1 MAGAYENPAQIVDT
15 KSGQMIGAALASIGQ
30 SIGKG
35 IEAKSKAESKAFAQ
49 YEKVKQQN
57 FKIDTSIDINLSK
70 QQNAMYQNLEK
81 EGYVGVEL
89 DTMKDSADAKFKQYG
104 DALKRTSKATG
115 DYDGYK
121 NDLNLIQKFDNFIVK
136 NQDVFGSLAA
146 FDEDYNENIKTGKL
160 SSDTNPE
167 MKIFN
172 GVSNKALKGNVTW
185 AINDNF
191 EWEATVNSENIKDLN
206 RTRSGYLKQPFDG
219 EPGEEMRE
227 FKGSYT
233 FNMNRVAEAYN
244 TSENPFNNAFMSTKA
259 NVETII
265 RQESLKNNKNENTA
279 NLSAITNNGDT
290 KESYLTPA
298 IGIISD
304 DPNSEDPRA
313 RVRQEVQFADVGALN
328 DVATRQ
334 ADQQYNYFSNL
345 PAGINTII
353 DMLEDDSAVQRKGN
367 KFTITVP
374 GADGKIATTTKG
386 VRNLNSGKL
395 LGETTELEID
405 FPEYD
410 ENSSNDELFKGDFS
424 DQLKEYFKFK
434 SFAANGAYSYSK
446 ASKPVE
452 YDRIKLEE
460 SEETSYNDLLAKV
473 FSVEGGS
480 LTKDQ
485 ITDIFATS
493 SPDGALI
500 MSYGEM
506 KEDINANIGNTQEDG
521 TTFTK
526 EEAQQEID
534 NINEDDIFITQGD
547 KPPVAFR
554 KSKNGTYDKNIV
566 ATTIRNLFT
575 GEAEQGKADKAIK
588 TESDKNISSLNKKIA
603 KAQADIEKAKRQNI
617 QSARITAEEELK
629 RLQAQL
635 KQIK

>member
-1 MAGAYENPAQIVDT
+1 MGAYENPAQIVDT
-15 KSGQMIGAALASIGQ
+15 KSGQMIGAALASVGQ

-57 FKIDTSIDINLSK
+57 FKIDTSVDINLSK

-115 DYDGYK
+115 DYEGYK
-121 NDLNLIQKFDNFIVK
+121 DDINLIQKFDNFIVK
-136 NQDVFGSLAA
+136 NQDVFGSIAA

-259 NVETII
+259 DVVNII

-279 NLSAITNNGDT
+279 ILSAIKNDGST
-290 KESYLTPA
+290 KEDYLTPA

-304 DPNSEDPRA
+304 DENSEDPRA
-313 RVRQEVQFADVGALN
+313 RVRKEVKFADVGKLN
-328 DVATRQ
+328 DVAIRQ

-353 DMLEDDSAVQRKGN
+353 DMLEDDKAVQRKGN
-367 KFTITVP
+367 KFTISVP
-374 GADGKIATTTKG
+374 GIDGKLATTTKG
-386 VRNLNSGKL
+386 VRNMNTGEKLNQ
-395 LGETTELEID
+395 TTELEID

-410 ENSSNDELFKGDFS
+410 ENSPNDELFKGDFS

-434 SFAANGAYSYSK
+434 SFAANGAYSYK
-446 ASKPVE
+446 DEGPEEK
-452 YDRIKLEE
+452 YDRIELEKPSGPNQFAPLINDINSIKGTTLSSENVITIVNNRTPDGYNALNIDQAIKYYRDNEEIGSAEKLEE
-460 SEETSYNDLLAKV
+460 IKKSGKNPV
-473 FSVEGGS
+473 FVQQTIGGS
-480 LTKDQ
+480 DDSPMYKLKG
-485 ITDIFATS
+485 TDS
-493 SPDGALI
+493 GRVS
-500 MSYGEM
+500 
-506 KEDINANIGNTQEDG
+506 KEQ
-521 TTFTK
+521 
-526 EEAQQEID
+526 
-534 NINEDDIFITQGD
+534 
-547 KPPVAFR
+547 
-554 KSKNGTYDKNIV
+554 
-566 ATTIRNLFT
+566 L
-575 GEAEQGKADKAIK
+575 EAEVTNFFKDGGEQKDFRTGSIAAKSSTKQLDKDIAYYERIIK
-588 TESDKNISSLNKKIA
+588 NPNYEITEN
-603 KAQADIEKAKRQNI
+603 QE
-617 QSARITAEEELK
+617 RILKELK
-629 RLQAQL
+629 AEKNSR
-635 KQIK
+635 K

>member
-1 MAGAYENPAQIVDT
+1 MGAYENPAQIVDT
-15 KSGQMIGAALASIGQ
+15 KSGQMIGAALASVGQ

-57 FKIDTSIDINLSK
+57 FKIDTSVDINLSK

-121 NDLNLIQKFDNFIVK
+121 NDINLIQKFDNFIVK

-191 EWEATVNSENIKDLN
+191 EWEATVNSENINDLN
-206 RTRSGYLKQPFDG
+206 RTKSGYLKQPFDG
-219 EPGEEMRE
+219 EPGEEMPE

-244 TSENPFNNAFMSTKA
+244 TSENPYNNPFMSTKA

-298 IGIISD
+298 IGIISK

-313 RVRQEVQFADVGALN
+313 RIRQEVQFADVGAL
-328 DVATRQ
+328 DEVATRQ

-353 DMLEDDSAVQRKGN
+353 DMLEDDGAVQRKGN

-410 ENSSNDELFKGDFS
+410 ENSPNDELFKGDFS

-452 YDRIKLEE
+452 YDRIELEKPSGPNQFAPLINDINSIKGTTLS
-460 SEETSYNDLLAKV
+460 SEKSKRIIS
-473 FSVEGGS
+473 FSS
-480 LTKDQ
+480 
-485 ITDIFATS
+485 
-493 SPDGALI
+493 I
-500 MSYGEM
+500 MSCM
-506 KEDINANIGNTQEDG
+506 
-521 TTFTK
+521 
-526 EEAQQEID
+526 
-534 NINEDDIFITQGD
+534 
-547 KPPVAFR
+547 
-554 KSKNGTYDKNIV
+554 SLCNGSCRV
-566 ATTIRNLFT
+566 SGRW
-575 GEAEQGKADKAIK
+575 Q
-588 TESDKNISSLNKKIA
+588 
-603 KAQADIEKAKRQNI
+603 
-617 QSARITAEEELK
+617 
-629 RLQAQL
+629 
-635 KQIK
+635 

>member
-15 KSGQMIGAALASIGQ
+15 KSGQMIGAALASVGQ

-57 FKIDTSIDINLSK
+57 FKIDTSVDINLSK

-121 NDLNLIQKFDNFIVK
+121 NDLDLIQKFDNFIVK
-136 NQDVFGSLAA
+136 NQDVFGSIAA

-191 EWEATVNSENIKDLN
+191 EWEATVNSENINDLN

-219 EPGEEMRE
+219 EPGEEMPK

-244 TSENPFNNAFMSTKA
+244 NSENPYNNPFMSTRA

-290 KESYLTPA
+290 KEGYLTPA
-298 IGIISD
+298 IGIISK

-313 RVRQEVQFADVGALN
+313 RIRQEVQFADVGAL
-328 DVATRQ
+328 DEVATRQ

-410 ENSSNDELFKGDFS
+410 ENSPNDELFKGDFS

-452 YDRIKLEE
+452 YDRIELEE
-460 SEETSYNDLLAKV
+460 NKNTVYNDLLTKV
-473 FSVEGGS
+473 YSIDGGS

-485 ITDIFATS
+485 ITDIFSTS
-493 SPDGALI
+493 SPDGAQVI
-500 MSYGEM
+500 SYTEHVDYI
-506 KEDINANIGNTQEDG
+506 KSQIGNTQDDN
-521 TTFTK
+521 TSFTEAEA
-526 EEAQQEID
+526 EEQIKK
-534 NINEDDIFITQGD
+534 INKDDIFITQGD
-547 KPPVAFR
+547 NLPVTFR
-554 KSKNGTYDKNIV
+554 KSKDGTYDKNIV
-566 ATTIRNLFT
+566 TSVIRDLYS
-575 GEAEQGKADKAIK
+575 GEGEQSKFDTANK
-588 TESDKNISSLNKKIA
+588 TERDKNISRVNNEIA
-603 KAQADIEKAKRQNI
+603 KAQNAIKIAIRQKTPAAQIKAEKKLI
-617 QSARITAEEELK
+617 

>member
-1 MAGAYENPAQIVDT
+1 MGAYENPAQIVDT
-15 KSGQMIGAALASIGQ
+15 KSGQMIGAALASVGQ

-35 IEAKSKAESKAFAQ
+35 IEAKSNAESKAFAQ

-57 FKIDTSIDINLSK
+57 FKIDTSVDINLSK

-89 DTMKDSADAKFKQYG
+89 DSMKDSADAKFKQYG

-115 DYDGYK
+115 DYQGYK
-121 NDLNLIQKFDNFIVK
+121 DDINLIQKFDSFIVK
-136 NQDVFGSLAA
+136 NEDVFGSLAA

-172 GVSNKALKGNVTW
+172 GVSNKALKGNITW

-219 EPGEEMRE
+219 EPGEEIRE

-290 KESYLTPA
+290 KEGYLTPA
-298 IGIISD
+298 IGIISK

-313 RVRQEVQFADVGALN
+313 RIRQEVQFADVGAL
-328 DVATRQ
+328 DEVATRQ

-353 DMLEDDSAVQRKGN
+353 DMLEDDGAVQRKGN

-410 ENSSNDELFKGDFS
+410 ENSPNDELFKGNFS

-446 ASKPVE
+446 ASKPVK
-452 YDRIKLEE
+452 YDRIELEE
-460 SEETSYNDLLAKV
+460 NKSTTYNDLLAKV
-473 FSVEGGS
+473 YSVDGGS

-485 ITDIFATS
+485 VTDIFATS

-500 MSYGEM
+500 MTYEEFV
-506 KEDINANIGNTQEDG
+506 KDINDSPKDSD
-521 TTFTK
+521 FTK
-526 EEAQQEID
+526 EDAKAKIAGL
-534 NINEDDIFITQGD
+534 NKNDIFITQGD
-547 KPPVAFR
+547 KEPVAFR

-588 TESDKNISSLNKKIA
+588 IESDKNIKEINKKIA
-603 KAQADIEKAKRQNI
+603 TAKANIEKAIRQKTPAAQIKAEKRL
-617 QSARITAEEELK
+617 TA
-629 RLQAQL
+629 LQAQL